1 MSDLYTVY
9 GTAGS
14 GSVPVEAALSLLD
27 LPYRAVESTILSKR
41 EDAALLKLNPMGQVP
56 ALVLPS
62 GELMTESAAIL
73 IWLADA
79 HPEARLAPTMAGVAR
94 PAFLRWMTFVSAA
107 IYSLFWVRDDPSRLV
122 SPAEAPAVK
131 ARTADRIVDCWRMMD
146 AQVDPGRYILG
157 DDLTVLD
164 LYVTVV
170 SRWGPRR
177 KRFYDV
183 APKMSDVVRRVDAE
197 PRLAGFWAE
206 RFPFAADWE
215 G

>member
-9 GTAGS
+9 GAAGS
-14 GSVPVEAALSLLD
+14 GSVPVEATLALLD
-27 LPYRAVESTILSKR
+27 LPYQVVESTILEKR
-41 EDAALLKLNPMGQVP
+41 ADEALVRLNPMGQVP

-73 IWLADA
+73 IWLADS
-79 HPEARLAPTMAGVAR
+79 HPEAALAPTMASNAR
-94 PAFLRWMTFVSAA
+94 PAFLRWMSFVSAA
-107 IYSLFWVRDDPSRLV
+107 IYALYWVRDDPSRLAP
-122 SPAEAPAVK
+122 PADAAAVK

-157 DDLTVLD
+157 DALSVLD
-164 LYVTVV
+164 IYVAVI

-177 KRFYDV
+177 RRFYDV
-183 APKMSDVVRRVDAE
+183 APKLSTVVRRLDAE
-197 PRLAGFWAE
+197 PRLAALWAE
-206 RFPFAADWE
+206 RFPFAEGWE